1 MGRCL
6 SLPFPELIFIYCF
19 GVQIIIKDGVM
30 GCLGVFGVFFCFL
43 TQKQLMVIGMDVYH
57 DPSRGMR
64 SVVGFVASI
73 NL

>member
-1 MGRCL
+1 MAC
-6 SLPFPELIFIYCF
+6 CF
-19 GVQIIIKDGVM
+19 WFV
-30 GCLGVFGVFFCFL
+30 FCFL

>member
-1 MGRCL
+1 MFKKKKVDFSL
-6 SLPFPELIFIYCF
+6 SFSQNLFSCF
-19 GVQIIIKDGVM
+19 AFEGQIIKRWGDGLLV
-30 GCLGVFGVFFCFL
+30 FCFL